1 MVKTNPMGKRSI
13 ITVAVMIAMAV
24 IGMIVIN
31 LNRVEADSSVLFKQ
45 ESTEVASVTT
55 GYQSPTVMPSLYR
68 IGGALAL
75 VIACI
80 YAGIFLLKK
89 VTGQRYSPGH
99 KGSLMEVVET
109 LYIAPKKTVSL
120 IRVVDRTVLIGITEE
135 HISVLSELD
144 EKETEIIKASLQ
156 SDEEPEKFGNMLRL
170 ASSKLVSMAG
180 RKNRPAIDKLA
191 G

>member
-1 MVKTNPMGKRSI
+1 MKTNSMGKRSM
-13 ITVAVMIAMAV
+13 ITVAVMIVMAV

-31 LNRVEADSSVLFKQ
+31 LDRVEADDIGLFKK
-45 ESTEVASVTT
+45 EATDVSSAATS
-55 GYQSPTVMPSLYR
+55 YQSPTLLPSLYR

-109 LYIAPKKTVSL
+109 LSIAPKKTLSL
-120 IRVVDRTVLIGITEE
+120 IRVVDRTVLIGVTDE

-144 EKETEIIKASLQ
+144 EEETKVIKATLQ

-170 ASSKLVSMAG
+170 ASSKLVSLTG
-180 RKNRPAIDKLA
+180 RRNRSVSDKLA